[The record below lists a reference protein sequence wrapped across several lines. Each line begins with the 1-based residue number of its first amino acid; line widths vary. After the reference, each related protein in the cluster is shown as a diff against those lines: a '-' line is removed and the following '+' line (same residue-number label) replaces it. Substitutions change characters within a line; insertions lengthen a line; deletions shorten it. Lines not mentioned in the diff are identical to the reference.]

1 MKVSDISIIFR
12 GEHRILHYDHRV
24 RGEYRVS
31 GHDYLAKPIFFF
43 SCLAQFSS
51 SSSYHPLKIILKQL
65 FTSELATQVPNSHF
79 KTSKSR
85 ICILNINKSL
95 GLAERNASLAVS

>member
-12 GEHRILHYDHRV
+12 GEYRILHYDHRV

-43 SCLAQFSS
+43 MFSS
-51 SSSYHPLKIILKQL
+51 IFFKFLISSS
-65 FTSELATQVPNSHF
+65 
-79 KTSKSR
+79 
-85 ICILNINKSL
+85 
-95 GLAERNASLAVS
+95 